1 MSCDLGDAWIGCHV
15 DWVLCFTSRV
25 MVWVLCGLSDAWL
38 GRHVDWVL
46 CLTSRVMVWVLSVLE
61 AVKSTPFLS
70 RVRNIIWISSS
81 SGFTLEEKNSRFS
94 VQRKWLSLFRLRTV
108 VSEQRENV
116 RFRKTAELSGSG
128 SQDRGTDTEV
138 QTEAQTQRHR
148 HSGTEAQT
156 QAQTQWYRH
165 RGTEA
170 QTQWYR
176 C

>member
-1 MSCDLGDAWIGCHV
+1 
-15 DWVLCFTSRV
+15 
-25 MVWVLCGLSDAWL
+25 MVWVLCVLGVWSGCCVIDWVLCGLGDAWL
-38 GRHVDWVL
+38 GRHEDWVL

-70 RVRNIIWISSS
+70 RVRNIIWISNS

-108 VSEQRENV
+108 VSEQSENV

-128 SQDRGTDTEV
+128 STTDV
-138 QTEAQTQRHR
+138 QTLRHR
-148 HSGTEAQT
+148 LRH
-156 QAQTQWYRH
+156 RH

-170 QTQWYR
+170 QAQMLR
-176 C
+176 FRH